1 MKLLKNI
8 ILVVLSLLTSQFL
21 MYYFIDEIIVMFV
34 NSPVPYIIGR
44 VLLGFVIFVSLKFLL
59 KEFEIDPIYVD
70 LAMILYSI
78 LLASITLYKG
88 SLASRDY
95 NFIPFNFLHYV
106 SEVNL
111 SIFIPAILINTL
123 MLVPLAAYL
132 RIKNIKFAF
141 AWKIIFSTSLIIEL
155 LQFIT
160 ARGTFDVDD
169 LLLNTVGGCLG
180 YFAVNLIHNQI
191 TKTKLSDSAR
201 LPSET

>member
-1 MKLLKNI
+1 VKLLKNI

-34 NSPVPYIIGR
+34 NSSVPYIVGR
-44 VLLGFVIFVSLKFLL
+44 ILLGFVIFVIFKFLL
-59 KEFEIDPIYVD
+59 KEFEIDSIYVD

-78 LLASITLYKG
+78 LLGSITLYKG
-88 SLASRDY
+88 NLTSRDY
-95 NFIPFNFLHYV
+95 NFIPFNFLNYV

-111 SIFIPAILINTL
+111 SIFIPAILINIL
-123 MLVPLAAYL
+123 LLVPLAAYL
-132 RIKNIKFAF
+132 RIKYIQFSL
-141 AWKIIFSTSLIIEL
+141 AWKIIFSTSLLIEV

-180 YFAVNLIHNQI
+180 YFVVNLIRNQI
-191 TKTKLSDSAR
+191 TKTKLSNST
-201 LPSET
+201 S